1 VTNSYTNSD
10 TPISSSSSASDA
22 LFELQKNDNDDD
34 KDELD
39 HHLALALANADDHEN
54 ASLASQ
60 VPGAWPAD
68 FAADDDLLDM
78 SDEEDDDEEIDDEEV
93 KDDEEADEDE
103 DEEDEDEEIDDE
115 EVKDDEE
122 ADEDEDEEDDDD
134 LTRRL
139 ALAVANSNVL
149 AKAAQNG
156 QEKEKGKTTKRARAE
171 DVQEEEDGLPE
182 VAKKAKLYSSWLP
195 EWAFVEKPTV
205 PIHPGTNAAERMWW
219 ERYAARKGMVYHHD
233 VFMCGQRP
241 GDVL

>member
-22 LFELQKNDNDDD
+22 LFELQKNDNDD

-39 HHLALALANADDHEN
+39 HRLALASANADDHEN
-54 ASLASQ
+54 ASLASK

-93 KDDEEADEDE
+93 KDDEEADDDE
-103 DEEDEDEEIDDE
+103 DEE
-115 EVKDDEE
+115 
-122 ADEDEDEEDDDD
+122 DDD

-156 QEKEKGKTTKRARAE
+156 QEKEKGKTTKRGRAE
-171 DVQEEEDGLPE
+171 DVQEEEDGPPK
-182 VAKKAKLYSSWLP
+182 VAKKAKLDSSWLP

>member
-22 LFELQKNDNDDD
+22 LLELQKNDNDD
-34 KDELD
+34 KDEL
-39 HHLALALANADDHEN
+39 HHRLALASANADDHEN

-93 KDDEEADEDE
+93 KDNEEADEDE
-103 DEEDEDEEIDDE
+103 DEE
-115 EVKDDEE
+115 
-122 ADEDEDEEDDDD
+122 DDD

-149 AKAAQNG
+149 AKAAQKG
-156 QEKEKGKTTKRARAE
+156 HEKEKVKTKKRARAE
-171 DVQEEEDGLPE
+171 DVQEEEDGLSE
-182 VAKKAKLYSSWLP
+182 VAKKAKLDSSWLP

>member
-1 VTNSYTNSD
+1 VTNSYTNSG

-39 HHLALALANADDHEN
+39 HHLALALANADDHVN

-103 DEEDEDEEIDDE
+103 DEED
-115 EVKDDEE
+115 
-122 ADEDEDEEDDDD
+122 DD

-156 QEKEKGKTTKRARAE
+156 QEKEKGKTTKRGRAE
-171 DVQEEEDGLPE
+171 DVQEEEDGLPK
-182 VAKKAKLYSSWLP
+182 VAKKAKLDSSWLP

>member
-10 TPISSSSSASDA
+10 TPIFSSSSASHA
-22 LFELQKNDNDDD
+22 LFELQKNDNDD

-39 HHLALALANADDHEN
+39 HRLALASTNADDHEN
-54 ASLASQ
+54 ASLASK

-78 SDEEDDDEEIDDEEV
+78 SDEEHDDAEHDDEEINDD
-93 KDDEEADEDE
+93 DEADEDE
-103 DEEDEDEEIDDE
+103 DDEDDEEINDD
-115 EVKDDEE
+115 DE
-122 ADEDEDEEDDDD
+122 ADEDEDDEDDD

-171 DVQEEEDGLPE
+171 DVQGEEDGLPK
-182 VAKKAKLYSSWLP
+182 VAKKAKLDSSWLP